1 MLIKCVE
8 CGKEISD
15 KASACP
21 HCGCPVEYTAS
32 NNHYRIVLVSEDSN
46 YAMLVTKMIAALYD
60 IKLVEAIDLE
70 KQLSGTILSG
80 VKKEDAELLK
90 AKFESFGAVVRLEPD
105 AESEELDLGDR
116 LSKALSVQKS
126 SPTRENR
133 IRCPKC
139 GSTSIST
146 VNRGFSIVTGFWG
159 SGDPRNVCQRCG
171 HKWKPGR

>member
-21 HCGCPVEYTAS
+21 HCGCPVEYTVS
-32 NNHYRIVLVSEDSN
+32 NNRYKIILISKENN
-46 YAMLVTKMIAALYD
+46 YGGLVTEMIAELYD

-70 KQLSGTILSG
+70 EQLSGTILSG

-116 LSKALSVQKS
+116 LSKALSVQKPNHES
-126 SPTRENR
+126 ENR

>member
-15 KASACP
+15 KASVCP
-21 HCGCPVEYTAS
+21 HCGCPVEYTVS
-32 NNHYRIVLVSEDSN
+32 NNRYKIILISDSD
-46 YAMLVTKMIAALYD
+46 YAMLITKMIAALHD
-60 IKLVEAIDLE
+60 IKIVEAMEIEDPLPA
-70 KQLSGTILSG
+70 TILSG
-80 VKKEDAELLK
+80 VKKEDAEALK

-126 SPTRENR
+126 NPSSENR

-146 VNRGFSIVTGFWG
+146 VNRGFSLVTGFWG